1 MKKKLISLFL
11 VLALSASLVACGKS
25 GNGNTSGNNDNTS
38 KKEETNT
45 DNNDEKGT
53 ENSGEDKNT
62 TGETIKIGLYGTITG
77 SNALAGEMLEKG
89 GRLAVKQ
96 INEAGGI
103 NGRPVELIVY
113 DDKSTPEGAVKAV
126 TRLIEVDKVIAIAAS
141 NSSPNIL
148 ATTQLS
154 EEAKVLQVGA
164 GTSPSYTNAG
174 FKYLF
179 RGTANG
185 ALPNA
190 ATIDAM
196 KEMGVKTVG
205 ILYVASE
212 YGESGVSSFKTYMGD
227 DIEVLV
233 EETYQPTDTDYT
245 GQINKILAAKPDAV
259 LLYGM
264 TNECALAV
272 KQFRRNGYE
281 GYIYGSESLGVP
293 DLKNVAGDAA
303 NGIIFGSAA
312 VIPATVEDA
321 VNEVERKFLEAF
333 VGEYGQMP
341 VSDVVY
347 RGYDSV
353 MIIAEALKNAKDIN
367 DPESI
372 REAMLNIT
380 SLELIQGTYNFS
392 DGSGDGLSHARSY
405 IIHDGKNVLFSE
417 WRKANPDK

>member
-1 MKKKLISLFL
+1 MKKKLLALLL
-11 VLALSASLVACGKS
+11 VLSAIFSLVACGKS
-25 GNGNTSGNNDNTS
+25 GNEDAKKDSTS
-38 KKEETNT
+38 KPAETKTEEKTKEETPSESKT
-45 DNNDEKGT
+45 
-53 ENSGEDKNT
+53 S
-62 TGETIKIGLYGTITG
+62 GETIKIGLYGTITG

-103 NGRPVELIVY
+103 NGTPIELIVY
-113 DDKSTPEGAVKAV
+113 DDKSTPEGALKAV

-148 ATTQLS
+148 ATTQVS

-185 ALPNA
+185 SLPNSA
-190 ATIDAM
+190 CVDAM

-205 ILYVASE
+205 ILYVAAE
-212 YGESGVSSFKTYMGD
+212 NGESGVKSFKEYMGS

-245 GQINKILAAKPDAV
+245 GQINKILAANPDAV

-264 TNECALAV
+264 TNECALAI

-281 GYIYGSESLGVP
+281 GFIYGPEALGVP
-293 DLKNVAGDAA
+293 DLVKVAGESA
-303 NGIIFGSAA
+303 NNVIFGSSS
-312 VIPATVEDA
+312 VIPASIEDS
-321 VNEVERKFLEAF
+321 VNEVEKAFLEAF
-333 VGEYGQMP
+333 VAEYGQMP
-341 VSDVVY
+341 LSDVVY

-367 DPESI
+367 DPDSI
-372 REAMLNIT
+372 RESMLNIT
-380 SLELIQGTYNFS
+380 SLELIQGIYDFS
-392 DGSGDGLSHARSY
+392 NGSGDGLSTARNY
-405 IIHDGKNVLFSE
+405 IIQDGKNVSFYE